1 MRLLFQSHDLQE
13 LHGAKDLL
21 EANGIPAFVS
31 FQDSQ
36 TALPLGNGMG
46 LWVYLNEQADD
57 ARKLLENPGHRV
69 EQPIDVQAFRAEIE
83 RQQSPGMAN
92 GGARD
97 RISGWLGALALL
109 ALMALIGWRL
119 FVAG

>member
-57 ARKLLENPGHRV
+57 ARKLLEDPGHRV
-69 EQPIDVQAFRAEIE
+69 EQRIDVRAFHAEVE
-83 RQQSPGMAN
+83 RQQSRSMAD
-92 GGARD
+92 GGSRD
-97 RISGWLGALALL
+97 RGSGWLGALALL
-109 ALMALIGWRL
+109 ALLGLIGWRL
-119 FVAG
+119 FIGG